1 MTDLPILAQGHAPL
15 DGCHKTFSGVA
26 IHVMPGCGCA
36 GPRQTIPAM
45 EDLNGN
51 IVRPEYEVVVPNHLN
66 STDGNISLDQ
76 ARNMG
81 LIP

>member
-15 DGCHKTFSGVA
+15 DGCHQTFSGVA
-26 IHVMPGCGCA
+26 IHVMPGCECA
-36 GPRQTIPAM
+36 GPSVMVDIKDQA
-45 EDLNGN
+45 GN
-51 IVRPEYEVVVPNHLN
+51 VVGEHEVKVPDHLN
-66 STDGNISLDQ
+66 STEGNISLDQ